1 MGKPYLEGFHWVKGK
16 LGTGAF
22 CSCYLARDIENGTMF
37 AVKQV
42 NIKQTLKEG
51 GVSGNGL
58 DKKRAKINQEDTHY
72 LVIWKKVTTKLCVT
86 SILKNIFLGEHFI
99 S

>member
-16 LGTGAF
+16 LIGTGAF
-22 CSCYLARDIENGTMF
+22 CSCYLARDMENGTMF

-42 NIKQTLKEG
+42 STLKEG

-58 DKKRAKINQEDTHY
+58 DKKSTKINQEDAH
-72 LVIWKKVTTKLCVT
+72 
-86 SILKNIFLGEHFI
+86 
-99 S
+99 